1 MYLSKELTEFSYP
14 DIGKLFG
21 GKDHATVIHAVN
33 KIKNLCLIDKKI
45 KKDVENL
52 TSTLKS

>member
-21 GKDHATVIHAVN
+21 GKDHTTVIHAVN
-33 KIKNLCLIDKKI
+33 KIKNLYLIDKKI
-45 KKDVENL
+45 KKDIENL
-52 TSTLKS
+52 TLTLKS